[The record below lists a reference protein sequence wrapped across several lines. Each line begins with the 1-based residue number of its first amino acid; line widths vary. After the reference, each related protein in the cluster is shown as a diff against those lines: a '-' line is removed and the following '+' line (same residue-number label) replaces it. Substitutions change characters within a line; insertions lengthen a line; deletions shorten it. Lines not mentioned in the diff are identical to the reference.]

1 MQQRFAIVLFVL
13 VTVLAVPAQVH
24 GQATTGSIS
33 GRVVSSDRQPLPG
46 VTITTA
52 SPMLQGV
59 RIAVTSESGAYLIPL
74 LPPGTYTVSFE
85 LSGFQTLKRTQ
96 QVASTHNA
104 PVDVTLSLAMVNE
117 AVTVVG
123 DARPLG
129 HTAQVAT
136 NFKQELMATLP
147 SNRTIDAVLLM
158 SPNVHATG
166 PRGAFSIDGALSYEN
181 LYLLNGGVINENLR
195 DSGYPLYI
203 EDALQEVTVAAA
215 GVSAEHG
222 RFSGGLVTAVT
233 KSGGNSFSGSL
244 RTSFANDYWRSKTPA
259 ANDPKLDPNA
269 ANPGT

>member
-1 MQQRFAIVLFVL
+1 
-13 VTVLAVPAQVH
+13 
-24 GQATTGSIS
+24 
-33 GRVVSSDRQPLPG
+33 
-46 VTITTA
+46 
-52 SPMLQGV
+52 MLQGV
-59 RIAVTSESGAYLIPL
+59 RTAVTSESGDYLIPL
-74 LPPGTYTVSFE
+74 LPPGTYTVSFD
-85 LSGFQTLKRTQ
+85 LAGFQTSQRTQ

-104 PVDVTLSLAMVNE
+104 PVDVTMSVAGVSE
-117 AVTVVG
+117 AVTVVA

-129 HTAQVAT
+129 QTAQVAT

-158 SPNVHATG
+158 SPSVHATG

-195 DSGYPLYI
+195 GSGYPLYI
-203 EDALQEVTVAAA
+203 EDALQEVTVATA
-215 GVSAEHG
+215 GVSAEYG

-259 ANDPKLDPNA
+259 ASDPKRDPNA
-269 ANPGT
+269 ANPGTIPDVRSDVGRTGLERASVVFRRDAHQEGRDCAKHGLYAHSVHPHERRKAL